1 MRPYLA
7 LRGVD
12 RLSALGHILCSN
24 GQPAMQRPHRR
35 PAFDPS
41 VLSPVV
47 DPARRPRAGAIPQDD
62 FDIDTPWHSHDMHQ
76 LQYAFD
82 GSIEVEDRGARY
94 LCLRTRAIWI
104 PAGVVHRTS
113 LHYVRSGSVL
123 FSPDMIPEPGDRVRI
138 IQVSPLMREMV
149 VGAMR
154 WPLDQPQDATGQ
166 AYFAALAN
174 LCAEWIKEEAPL
186 QLPTTDEPQLQAAM
200 AHTRAHLREGDVAAA
215 CAAAGL
221 SERTLRRRFR
231 GAFGMSWDEY
241 RRRAR
246 LIAAAALLSEG
257 QLPIGHIA
265 AEVGFESQSA
275 FARAFKELT
284 GKSPREFRA
293 R

>member
-1 MRPYLA
+1 ML
-7 LRGVD
+7 VD
-12 RLSALGHILCSN
+12 PLVTL
-24 GQPAMQRPHRR
+24 
-35 PAFDPS
+35 
-41 VLSPVV
+41 V
-47 DPARRPRAGAIPQDD
+47 DPARRPRAGAILQDD
-62 FDIDTPWHSHDMHQ
+62 YDLDTPWHSHDMHQ

-82 GSIEVEDRGARY
+82 GSIEVEDRRASY

-113 LHYVRSGSVL
+113 LHRIRSGSVL
-123 FSPDMIPEPGDRVRI
+123 FAPDMIPEAGDRVRV

-154 WPLDQPQDATGQ
+154 WPLTQPQDLTGQ

-186 QLPTTDEPQLQAAM
+186 RLPTTREPRLEAAM
-200 AHTRAHLREGDVAAA
+200 AYTRAHLKDGDVASA
-215 CAAAGL
+215 CQAAGL

-246 LIAAAALLSEG
+246 LIAAAALLSDARR
-257 QLPIGHIA
+257 PIGDVA

-275 FARAFKELT
+275 FARAFKDLT
-284 GKSPREFRA
+284 GKSPRAFRP

>member
-1 MRPYLA
+1 MHP
-7 LRGVD
+7 
-12 RLSALGHILCSN
+12 
-24 GQPAMQRPHRR
+24 PARR

-47 DPARRPRAGAIPQDD
+47 DPAKRPRAGAIPQDD

-123 FSPDMIPEPGDRVRI
+123 FAPDMIPEPGDRVRI

-154 WPLDQPQDATGQ
+154 WPLDQPQDATGA

-186 QLPTTDEPQLQAAM
+186 HLPTSAEPQLQAAT
-200 AHTRAHLREGDVAAA
+200 AYTRAHLRDGDVSAV
-215 CAAAGL
+215 CEAAGL

-231 GAFGMSWDEY
+231 SAFGMSWDEY

-246 LIAAAALLSEG
+246 LIAAAALLSDERT
-257 QLPIGHIA
+257 PIGHVA